1 MILRSFHKETN
12 QLIELNT
19 QSFLSWFTDQVSF
32 LSFISLFLL
41 WEWSATSNSCHA
53 SVRIS
58 IKRHERLSELHHI
71 SQIVQAY
78 MLTCQSSSIFW
89 IISIICDQ
97 SSSLNK
103 AYKCLYFAEALC
115 LSFKS
120 LQLYDE
126 HYNTLLAALLLTFIV
141 SLDVLWYFIIILLT
155 S

>member
-1 MILRSFHKETN
+1 MILRSFRRETN
-12 QLIELNT
+12 QLIKLNT
-19 QSFLSWFTDQVSF
+19 QSFLSWFADQVSS
-32 LSFISLFLL
+32 LSFISLFLSQ
-41 WEWSATSNSCHA
+41 EWFATSNSHYA
-53 SVRIS
+53 SIRVS

-78 MLTCQSSSIFW
+78 MLACWSSSIFW
-89 IISIICDQ
+89 MISIICDQ
-97 SSSLNK
+97 SSSLIK
-103 AYKCLYFAEALC
+103 AYKCLYFAKALY

-141 SLDVLWYFIIILLT
+141 SLNVLWYFVVILLT